1 MFEYVKFQ
9 KRNMKTILN
18 ITFLRK
24 YTFEIFDSIISL
36 HYITIVKPYNQ
47 NIKLVLNQLQL

>member
-24 YTFEIFDSIISL
+24 YTFEIFDSNISL